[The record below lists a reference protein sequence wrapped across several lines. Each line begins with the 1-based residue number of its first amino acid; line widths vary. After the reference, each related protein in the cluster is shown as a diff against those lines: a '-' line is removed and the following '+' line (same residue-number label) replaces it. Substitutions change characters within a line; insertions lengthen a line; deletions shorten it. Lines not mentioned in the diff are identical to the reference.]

1 MKVKLNLRRDTPQ
14 ISIQK
19 HPRFDIMCHGKK
31 DVQPRDGGEY
41 FGSRGIKPTKSGVC
55 YKCGSDA
62 GLQLI
67 SSVRCEESGKR
78 VVAMFDEGATIN
90 FRESSPCSVTV
101 SVCACKKHGYNL
113 RLIDAAAKLLN
124 GVITSDLVETS

>member
-1 MKVKLNLRRDTPQ
+1 
-14 ISIQK
+14 
-19 HPRFDIMCHGKK
+19 MCHGRK
-31 DVQPRDGGEY
+31 DEKPKIDGEY
-41 FGSRGIKPTKSGVC
+41 FGSRGIRPTKVGVC
-55 YKCGSDA
+55 YKCGA
-62 GLQLI
+62 CAELQLI

-78 VVAMFDEGATIN
+78 VVNMFDKGGATLN

-113 RLIDAAAKLLN
+113 KLLNAAAKLLN